1 MCIYKLQQHL
11 ELLHNEFEP
20 LLRQQSNDDL
30 GRMFSLCLR
39 VDGALDDLRKILES
53 FCEREGR
60 AAIQEVSDT
69 AITVSLRLLSFVFI
83 FHI

>member
-1 MCIYKLQQHL
+1 
-11 ELLHNEFEP
+11 
-20 LLRQQSNDDL
+20 
-30 GRMFSLCLR
+30 MFSLCLR